1 MNSTEDDISFMKNHL
16 LPELVHERCFC
27 DVGSREFVE
36 YDSASVKIPKTKPTN
51 NYESHYL
58 VDVVVKFS
66 GEAKNFPL
74 FIKLLSNAVSDVT
87 YNWFL
92 NEETFYNSHLVRKS
106 VDSLKIVP
114 KCYAVS
120 MGKYGRPA
128 LVLEDLSTRN
138 FVKIEKLNL
147 QELHLC
153 AGAIGLFHEG
163 ILKYV
168 REKNGS
174 LNNFSTLQIMET
186 KQDFQ
191 KGFSRIK
198 SLVDGEILSKIENLL
213 GEDDAFDSLKS
224 SIIREQKILCHGNF
238 SGRNVL
244 FRYENGIAV
253 DVKAIRWHTIKYSSI
268 GMDLA
273 CIILENLSKEMGDID
288 DIFTRYRDAVK
299 SGYLE
304 NERNSPSLT
313 QVRSAFVSNLLY
325 AYFTLSLDE
334 GCSDEKIVALSE
346 QLERFGAFNMEF
358 SDVNIV

>member
-1 MNSTEDDISFMKNHL
+1 MNSTEEDIIFIKNHL
-16 LPELVHERCFC
+16 LPELVYERCFC

-36 YDSASVKIPKTKPTN
+36 YDSASVKIPNTKPTN
-51 NYESHYL
+51 NDESHYL

-66 GEAKNFPL
+66 GEPKNFPL
-74 FIKLLSNAVSDVT
+74 FIKLLAVTVNDVT

-92 NEETFYNSHLVRKS
+92 NEEIFYNSHLIRKS
-106 VDSLKIVP
+106 VNNLKIIP

-120 MGKYGRPA
+120 MGKYGRPV
-128 LVLEDLSTRN
+128 LVLEDLSTQN
-138 FVKIEKLNL
+138 FLKIEKLNF
-147 QELHLC
+147 QELNLC
-153 AGAIGLFHEG
+153 ARAIGLFHEG

-168 REKNGS
+168 KEKNTS
-174 LNNFSTLQIMET
+174 LNNFTTLQIMET
-186 KQDFQ
+186 NQDFE

-198 SLVDGEILSKIENLL
+198 SLVDSKILAKILNTL
-213 GEDDAFDSLKS
+213 GDNDVVDYLKS

-238 SGRNVL
+238 SGQNLL

-273 CIILENLSKEMGDID
+273 CIIFENLSKEMGDID
-288 DIFTRYRDAVK
+288 DIFTRYLDAVK

-313 QVRSAFVSNLLY
+313 EVRSAFVSNLLY

-334 GCSDEKIVALSE
+334 NCSDEKIVALSE
-346 QLERFGAFNMEF
+346 QLERFGAF
-358 SDVNIV
+358 SAT

>member
-1 MNSTEDDISFMKNHL
+1 MD
-16 LPELVHERCFC
+16 
-27 DVGSREFVE
+27 
-36 YDSASVKIPKTKPTN
+36 
-51 NYESHYL
+51 
-58 VDVVVKFS
+58 
-66 GEAKNFPL
+66 
-74 FIKLLSNAVSDVT
+74 
-87 YNWFL
+87 
-92 NEETFYNSHLVRKS
+92 
-106 VDSLKIVP
+106 
-114 KCYAVS
+114 
-120 MGKYGRPA
+120 GK
-128 LVLEDLSTRN
+128 
-138 FVKIEKLNL
+138 
-147 QELHLC
+147 
-153 AGAIGLFHEG
+153 
-163 ILKYV
+163 
-168 REKNGS
+168 
-174 LNNFSTLQIMET
+174 
-186 KQDFQ
+186 
-191 KGFSRIK
+191 
-198 SLVDGEILSKIENLL
+198 ILSKIENLL